1 MKLRALLGL
10 VDAGETFHFV
20 DTETSGSSP
29 ANSRVI
35 ELATVS
41 LRRGEVVGRF
51 ETLIDPGVS
60 IPFWI
65 TRLTGITRKMLL
77 GAPEPAA
84 AYAAWE
90 DYLLNT
96 GTGPFVAHNAAFD
109 WGFLTAEF
117 ARLGRPWPFS
127 RPHCTVRLARHC
139 LPQLRSRS
147 LATLIEHFE
156 IDVSARH
163 RALADAEATAE
174 IFQIL
179 LAQLRGEHPLLLP
192 CDLPDG

>member
-1 MKLRALLGL
+1 MLEAMKLRDLLAL
-10 VDAGETFHFV
+10 VDSGTTFHFV

-51 ETLIDPGVS
+51 ETLIDPGV
-60 IPFWI
+60 PVPAWI
-65 TRLTGITRKMLL
+65 TRLTGITRRMLV
-77 GAPEPAA
+77 GAPAPEDAYDAWLAYLAA
-84 AYAAWE
+84 
-90 DYLLNT
+90 T
-96 GTGPFVAHNAAFD
+96 GHGAFVAHNAPFD

-117 ARLGRPWPFS
+117 ARIERPWPFE

-147 LATLIEHFE
+147 LASLIAHYG
-156 IDVSARH
+156 IHVPARH

-174 IFQIL
+174 VFGHLIAHL
-179 LAQLRGEHPLLLP
+179 SAARENVPAGT
-192 CDLPDG
+192 